1 MQGRREADPA
11 AQSASSVA
19 ARAALPSEVGIVF
32 EPAVR
37 VIAALKSGT
46 VRWVTAAA
54 QRRDRGAVGRQGVS
68 ARVWRSSPTE
78 LITPMSVD
86 GDLPWW
92 SAAAGTAAWG
102 ATRGTGVS
110 S

>member
-37 VIAALKSGT
+37 VN
-46 VRWVTAAA
+46 
-54 QRRDRGAVGRQGVS
+54 RRVEERNR
-68 ARVWRSSPTE
+68 
-78 LITPMSVD
+78 
-86 GDLPWW
+86 
-92 SAAAGTAAWG
+92 
-102 ATRGTGVS
+102 
-110 S
+110 